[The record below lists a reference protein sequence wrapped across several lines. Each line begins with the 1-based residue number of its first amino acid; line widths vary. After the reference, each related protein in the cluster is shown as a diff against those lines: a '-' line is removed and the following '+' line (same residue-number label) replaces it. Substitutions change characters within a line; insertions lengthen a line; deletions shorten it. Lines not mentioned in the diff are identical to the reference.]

1 MKKNCIFLG
10 AILLFL
16 VACSSDKTTTDN
28 ENLPDEQ
35 TPTDTDVAT
44 DDNTI
49 PTDDAAMADDVVTD
63 EVATD
68 DVATDDVA
76 TDDVATDDLL
86 TDGSDEISS
95 DDDALLVGVTGTITV
110 KVGEDETPVDLST
123 LDTVDFEGN
132 TAVRVMRIVEMAA
145 IELPYNYHYNFI
157 AGDGFNVLVDK
168 LEGDYSKLPWYEEL
182 ELGFVY
188 YDTVKETLRVGWDD
202 SLGFPGSLGVKGI
215 DGGTIEAVEI
225 GLTNFVVI
233 AGTTRA
239 LLDTGDLPTVDVVDY
254 KHPEDGAK
262 PMIPMAD
269 IFTAAVVETPETLV
283 YKFFGND
290 GFSNN
295 DDNLMPYQNTTHGY
309 YEPEKRRII
318 MEEAW
323 DTLECCWSVKDT
335 VLILGIAQ

>member
-35 TPTDTDVAT
+35 TPTDTDVVT

-49 PTDDAAMADDVVTD
+49 LTDDAAMVDDVVTD
-63 EVATD
+63 DVLTD
-68 DVATDDVA
+68 DVVTDDVV

-86 TDGSDEISS
+86 TDETGEGGS
-95 DDDALLVGVTGTITV
+95 DDDALLASVTGTITV
-110 KVGEDETPVDLST
+110 KVGETETPVDLST

-132 TAVRVMRIVEMAA
+132 TSVRVMRIVEMAS

-157 AGDGFNVLVDK
+157 ASDGFNVLVDK
-168 LEGDYSKLPWYEEL
+168 LEGDYSKLPWFEEL
-182 ELGFVY
+182 ELGYVY
-188 YDTVKETLRVGWDD
+188 YDTVKETLRIGWDD
-202 SLGFPGSLGVKGI
+202 SLGFPGSLNAKGM

-233 AGTTRA
+233 AGTTRE
-239 LLDTGDLPTVDVVDY
+239 LLDTTTLPTEDVVDY
-254 KHPEDGAK
+254 KHPDDGAK

-269 IFTAAVVETPETLV
+269 IFTAAAVATPDTLA

-295 DDNLMPYQNTTHGY
+295 DENLMPYENSTHAY
-309 YEPEKRRII
+309 YEPEMRRII
-318 MEEAW
+318 LEEAW
-323 DTLECCWSVKDT
+323 DTPDCCWSVKDT